1 MNIIEQAKNFY
12 ELIGIDMFKD
22 ISASM
27 RHGYVLKSHDSL
39 LLANAVDSQAELHPV
54 AE

>member
-22 ISASM
+22 ISAYM
-27 RHGYVLKSHDSL
+27 AYGYVF
-39 LLANAVDSQAELHPV
+39 NTTV
-54 AE
+54 